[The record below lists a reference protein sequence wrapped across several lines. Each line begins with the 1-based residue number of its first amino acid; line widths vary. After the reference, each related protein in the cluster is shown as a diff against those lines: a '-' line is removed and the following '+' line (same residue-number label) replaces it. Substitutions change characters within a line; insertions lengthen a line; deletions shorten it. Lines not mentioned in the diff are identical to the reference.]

1 MMTMKGYL
9 STALNRKAWEEKT
22 ATLSEDPKDASS
34 IVGPEDFVSIV
45 AIFFSI
51 VIFFIVMLYGEFDG
65 KYIFLKH
72 IQFLLPAFLLFVF
85 SINKIRLFEQ
95 GRPLRE
101 INGFR
106 ILQCSCIWLHGGM
119 VILYLVSAFA

>member
-9 STALNRKAWEEKT
+9 STALNRKSWEAKT
-22 ATLSEDPKDASS
+22 AALLDDSRDASY

-51 VIFFIVMLYGEFDG
+51 IIYLIVILFGELDG
-65 KYIFLKH
+65 KYTFLKH
-72 IQFLLPAFLLFVF
+72 IQFLVPSFLLFVL

-95 GRPLRE
+95 GRPMRE
-101 INGFR
+101 INGLR
-106 ILQCSCIWLHGGM
+106 ILQCSFIWLNGGM
-119 VILYLVSAFA
+119 VIIYFMSAFT